1 MISQISSNIYTKQL
15 YLKRYIYVYIY
26 ILTQYLLLKEVE
38 SQRKEYESANSN
50 SLEHD

>member
-15 YLKRYIYVYIY
+15 YLKRYVY

-38 SQRKEYESANSN
+38 SQRKEYESPNSN

>member
-15 YLKRYIYVYIY
+15 YLKRCIY
-26 ILTQYLLLKEVE
+26 ILTQYLLFKEVE
-38 SQRKEYESANSN
+38 SQRKEYESVNSN

>member
-15 YLKRYIYVYIY
+15 YLKRYIYIY